1 MNIDEAALDK
11 TLKTLRERLIQSRL
25 PAGYWQGR
33 LSGSALATATAAF
46 ALSVVDGAKYGPLI
60 RDGLDWLIENQNADG
75 GWGDTIL
82 SLSNIS
88 TTMLC
93 WSALTA
99 AEQSG
104 RHKEALAKAESWL
117 VNFAGSLEPGALVEA
132 VDRQYGRDRSFSA
145 PILTMCALAGRLGDA
160 EQAWQRIKPLPF
172 ELAMCPHR
180 LFKWLRLPVVSYA
193 LPALIA
199 IGQASYYHRK
209 PKNPITRLI
218 RHLSRRRTLDVLRLI
233 QPENGG
239 FLEAAPLT
247 AFVVMSLAAAGQR
260 DSQVVTRGAEFLVR
274 SVRDDGSWPID
285 TNLATWLT
293 TLSVNALAAAE
304 DFEQILPSD
313 EREKIRQM
321 LLESQYRHEHPYTH
335 AAGGGWAWTALPGA
349 VPDADDT
356 AGALIALHNLGPS
369 DKRVA
374 EAAVAGINWLLGLQ
388 NSDGGIPTFCRGW
401 TALPFDRSAPDLTAH
416 ALGAFGVWSD
426 CVPDSLRRRMAEAIK
441 KGLDYLER
449 VQKEDGSWVPLWFGN
464 QFAPNQENPVY
475 GTARVLTGLQPLS
488 HAFTWA
494 YSPMLDRAAAWL
506 LSVQNSDGGW
516 GGAKSV
522 ASSIEETAL
531 AVDALTELL
540 IGLSTG
546 TNGAQE
552 SSLPIKL
559 LQSAICNGVSF
570 LVRQTRAGTSVTP
583 APIGLYFAR
592 LWYFEDLYPVIFT
605 VSALQKVRDL
615 HRIT

>member
-1 MNIDEAALDK
+1 A
-11 TLKTLRERLIQSRL
+11 LRERLIQSRL
-25 PAGYWQGR
+25 PAGHWQGR

-60 RDGLDWLIENQNADG
+60 RGGLDWLISNQNADG

-93 WSALTA
+93 RSALTV

-104 RHKEALAKAESWL
+104 RCKEALAKAESWL

-145 PILTMCALAGRLGDA
+145 PILTMCALAGRLGDT

-199 IGQASYYHRK
+199 VGQASYYHRK

-218 RHLSRRRTLDVLRLI
+218 RLFSRRRTLDVLRRI

-293 TLSVNALAAAE
+293 TLS
-304 DFEQILPSD
+304 
-313 EREKIRQM
+313 
-321 LLESQYRHEHPYTH
+321 
-335 AAGGGWAWTALPGA
+335 
-349 VPDADDT
+349 
-356 AGALIALHNLGPS
+356 
-369 DKRVA
+369 
-374 EAAVAGINWLLGLQ
+374 
-388 NSDGGIPTFCRGW
+388 
-401 TALPFDRSAPDLTAH
+401 
-416 ALGAFGVWSD
+416 
-426 CVPDSLRRRMAEAIK
+426 
-441 KGLDYLER
+441 
-449 VQKEDGSWVPLWFGN
+449 
-464 QFAPNQENPVY
+464 
-475 GTARVLTGLQPLS
+475 
-488 HAFTWA
+488 
-494 YSPMLDRAAAWL
+494 
-506 LSVQNSDGGW
+506 
-516 GGAKSV
+516 
-522 ASSIEETAL
+522 
-531 AVDALTELL
+531 
-540 IGLSTG
+540 
-546 TNGAQE
+546 
-552 SSLPIKL
+552 
-559 LQSAICNGVSF
+559 
-570 LVRQTRAGTSVTP
+570 
-583 APIGLYFAR
+583 
-592 LWYFEDLYPVIFT
+592 
-605 VSALQKVRDL
+605 
-615 HRIT
+615 